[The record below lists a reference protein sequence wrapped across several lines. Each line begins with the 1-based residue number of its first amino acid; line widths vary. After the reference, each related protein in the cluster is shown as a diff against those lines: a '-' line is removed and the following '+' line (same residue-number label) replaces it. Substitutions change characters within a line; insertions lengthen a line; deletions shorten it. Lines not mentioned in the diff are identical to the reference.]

1 MTEAEKIH
9 AKLLSMLDGEP
20 WMIADYLGKYDST
33 VIVNPERKM
42 WTRIRGGEL
51 IKTMRP
57 FKLDRNA
64 DWTVIR
70 PSAELPPKVGSLNA
84 CRTDEGLAKL
94 ADYMRFGNEGDLW
107 LKKRAAEREAEAD
120 AAFRRLY
127 QTRPHELVTGYTIDE
142 CRSGIQHSHPD
153 KGGDPHLFEL
163 WKARLEYAKSQEASN
178 QPWVATSREK

>member
-20 WMIADYLGKYDST
+20 WMIADYLGRYDST

-64 DWTVIR
+64 DWTVVR
-70 PSAELPPKVGSLNA
+70 PSAALPPKVGSINA

-107 LKKRAAEREAEAD
+107 LRELKAKKQAEAD
-120 AAFRRLY
+120 AAFRRHF
-127 QTRPHELVTGYTIDE
+127 QAPPHELVTGYTIEE
-142 CRSGIQHSHPD
+142 CRSGIQNSHPD

-163 WKARLEYAKSQEASN
+163 WMARLEYAKSQEASN
-178 QPWVATSREK
+178 QP